1 MKTASAAAAPL
12 CTHCLVPAGRNAYR
26 GRVAGQ
32 EFPFCCFGCYLAF
45 RIRGERGEEAE
56 ATLFL
61 IRIGAGAFLAMFIM
75 FLSLLLYLHRFGPDQ
90 ESVRRGVEL
99 ILGALAT
106 PAVAILGLPILRDAW
121 SAARQGRIT
130 TEAMIALSGTAAY
143 LYSVIS
149 LLAGGHQI
157 YFDTATM
164 LFLLYTVGRY
174 LDAAARAHAAR
185 DLSPLL
191 EAEKASARVIT
202 AGGEVT
208 RPAAAVARGELVRV
222 GPGERFPVDGEV
234 VAGRSAVDQSL
245 VTGESLPVDKGPGE
259 AVLAGTV
266 NGDGQLVVRTVASGS
281 ATHWSEI
288 GNAVREAL
296 ARRSQLQRLTDRIA
310 AWFLPFVIVLALAS
324 ALYWSHRRTSWE
336 ALSAALA
343 TLVVACPCALG
354 PAAYLASYLGIGL
367 AARRGMVVR
376 STGALDALARV
387 RCVAFDKTGS
397 LTRGKPALVEIEAI
411 HEIEAIEAIAALAA
425 LAGPDEGGAA
435 ARLLLGAASRLAAR
449 DDHPLAGALLRA
461 CHERGIAV
469 TPLAVVETRRG
480 RGLVGNDGEA
490 SLALGSAELFGEL
503 GWEVAPPLGER
514 AARLEAAGYSV
525 ALIGWSGAARGVAGF
540 ADELR
545 PEAARAIS
553 RLERL
558 GCATAILS
566 GDRPLVVERVA
577 RSLGVDRW
585 QAALS
590 PQGKLLALEGLKGAY
605 GRVAMVGDGL
615 NDGPVLAGATVGIA
629 LGTGSELARTSAE
642 IVTAG
647 ADLEAVPWLIGLAR
661 TCVRTTRVNLAWA
674 FGYNAVGLA
683 LAAAGLLQPVIAAV
697 LMAASSVL
705 VVVNSLRLAHG
716 RQAQSGLS
724 EAADPVVV
732 GASLAAERR
741 GLGVV
746 GATRT

>member
-1 MKTASAAAAPL
+1 MKEAGGAAL

-26 GRVAGQ
+26 GRAGGE

-45 RIRGERGEEAE
+45 RIHGERGEEAE

-75 FLSLLLYLHRFGPDQ
+75 FLSLLLYLHDFGTDQ
-90 ESVRRGVEL
+90 EGVRRGVEL
-99 ILGALAT
+99 ILGVLAT
-106 PAVAILGLPILRDAW
+106 PAVAILGLPIWRDAA

-143 LYSVIS
+143 VYSVVS
-149 LLAGGHQI
+149 LLARGHQV

-174 LDAAARAHAAR
+174 LDASARARAAR

-191 EAEKASARVIT
+191 EAEKASAHVLS
-202 AGGEVT
+202 AAGEVT
-208 RPAAAVARGELVRV
+208 RPAAAVAKGELVRV

-234 VAGRSAVDQSL
+234 VEGRSAVDQSM
-245 VTGESLPVDKGPGE
+245 VTGESRPVDRGRGD
-259 AVLAGTV
+259 AVLAGTM

-281 ATHWSEI
+281 STHWSEI
-288 GNAVREAL
+288 GRAVRQAL
-296 ARRSQLQRLTDRIA
+296 ARRSQLQRLTDRVA
-310 AWFLPFVIVLALAS
+310 VFLLPSVIVLALAS
-324 ALYWSHRRTSWE
+324 ALYWSRHRTTWE

-376 STGALDALARV
+376 STAALDALARV

-397 LTRGKPALVEIEAI
+397 LTCGSPALV
-411 HEIEAIEAIAALAA
+411 AIEGDGIESAS
-425 LAGPDEGGAA
+425 G
-435 ARLLLGAASRLAAR
+435 LLGVAARLAAR
-449 DDHPLAGALLRA
+449 DDHPLAKALRGA
-461 CHERGIAV
+461 AV
-469 TPLAVVETRRG
+469 EQALEVAPLAIVEARRG
-480 RGLVGNDGEA
+480 SGLVGRESVGGA
-490 SLALGSAELFGEL
+490 AFALGSAELFGEL
-503 GWEVAPPLGER
+503 GWTLPPALGEH
-514 AARLEAAGYSV
+514 AARFEAAGHSV
-525 ALIGWSGAARGVAGF
+525 ALIGWSGMVRGVAAF
-540 ADELR
+540 ADELK
-545 PEAARAIS
+545 PEAARAIA
-553 RLERL
+553 RLHAL

-577 RSLGVDRW
+577 RSLGVERW

-590 PQGKLLALEGLKGAY
+590 PRGKLEALASLRAAHGAA
-605 GRVAMVGDGL
+605 VAMVGDGL

-629 LGTGSELARTSAE
+629 LGSGTELARTSAE

-647 ADLEAVPWLIGLAR
+647 ADLEAVPWLVGLAR
-661 TCVRTTRVNLAWA
+661 RCARATRANLIWA

-683 LAAAGLLQPVIAAV
+683 MAAAGLLQPVIAAG
-697 LMAASSVL
+697 LMAGSSLL
-705 VVVNSLRLAHG
+705 VVANALRLRRG
-716 RQAQSGLS
+716 G
-724 EAADPVVV
+724 EE
-732 GASLAAERR
+732 LAAAGAGTRATPAELAAAGAER
-741 GLGVV
+741 G
-746 GATRT
+746 